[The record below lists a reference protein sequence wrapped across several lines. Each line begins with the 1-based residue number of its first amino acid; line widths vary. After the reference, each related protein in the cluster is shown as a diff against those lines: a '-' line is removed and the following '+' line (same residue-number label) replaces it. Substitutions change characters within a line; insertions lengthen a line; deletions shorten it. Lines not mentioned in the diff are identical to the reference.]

1 MCLIDTS
8 QTECLTFLPQTR
20 PFPLQLMATPTF
32 QAMTIPWSHLDS
44 ALSFTSHA

>member
-32 QAMTIPWSHLDS
+32 QAMTIPWRITLILHI
-44 ALSFTSHA
+44 TSHA